1 MQKITKTPE
10 IIFLLSM
17 SIVLFSFITVMF
29 PALILSFNTVSIPQ
43 INSASPHP
51 FEVGVW
57 SAGVVLSGGII
68 LVLAISYDK
77 VRLISQFFAKILSF
91 EISSKI
97 TIISL
102 VVLIGVY
109 VLFAS
114 NELYIEENFED
125 YVGVQ
130 NRLDGWSIESISS
143 FDLHVRY
150 FLLTTSMD
158 VFGNYK
164 IIPFLASIA
173 LLITTFLIT
182 KTITQKRFAGIVSVI
197 ILLQSPLFQTYDT
210 TVTYTNFWTL
220 FYLISLYIVYR
231 FWQASPIFYILSIFS
246 KMLTVM
252 FLPMSVYFIL
262 KSNLS
267 KNQKAILL
275 IITVGIILMGGIVL
289 TAINSVTDGMNESF
303 NAKEFQVGFTSFA
316 YQLRSDGVVMLFM
329 IPLIVGLYM
338 VSKNGTPHGESIMV
352 LLAGMLLIAPILTGF
367 TNQTNQPYR
376 FIPLVVFFA
385 IGIGVLLSKR
395 QVE

>member
-1 MQKITKTPE
+1 MQKIIKTPE

>member
-1 MQKITKTPE
+1 
-10 IIFLLSM
+10 M

-109 VLFAS
+109 ALFAS

-125 YVGVQ
+125 YIGVQ

-220 FYLISLYIVYR
+220 FYLISLYMVYR

-275 IITVGIILMGGIVL
+275 IITVGIILTGGIVL

>member
-220 FYLISLYIVYR
+220 FYLISLYMVYR